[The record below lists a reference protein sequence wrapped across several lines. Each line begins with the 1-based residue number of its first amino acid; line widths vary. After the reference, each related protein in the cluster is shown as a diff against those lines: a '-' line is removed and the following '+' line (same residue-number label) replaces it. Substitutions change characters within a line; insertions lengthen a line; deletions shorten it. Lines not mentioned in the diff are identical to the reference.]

1 MIVLIPAYEPDQRL
15 VQLVETLSAAAPDV
29 DIVVVDDGSGP
40 RHLEVFDAVLTRG
53 ATVIGHPGNRGKGYA
68 LRSGFR
74 YVARMHPD
82 QDVVCADCDGQH
94 TAVDILRVATR
105 VRATGAMVLGARE
118 FSGAVPARSMLGN
131 RVTRALVGAVMHCRL
146 QDTQTGLRGYPS
158 GMLAWLQTIPGDRFE
173 YELTVLL
180 SATRAGLP
188 VEELPIATVYLDGNA
203 SSHFRP
209 VIDSLRVLRPLL
221 TFSASSLAAF
231 GIDTLALMVFS
242 QLTGILWVSVLAARA
257 ISSIVNFLVNRRWV
271 FSSRAR
277 HWGLEAL
284 RYWALVAV
292 LLTANY
298 ALLATLTA
306 AGLAL
311 LPAKL
316 VTEAVLFVAS
326 YEVQHRFVFAAP
338 RRAATGAP
346 EAPRPAGP
354 SRFSPQP
361 QPDRTARWSQRA

>member
-1 MIVLIPAYEPDQRL
+1 
-15 VQLVETLSAAAPDV
+15 
-29 DIVVVDDGSGP
+29 
-40 RHLEVFDAVLTRG
+40 
-53 ATVIGHPGNRGKGYA
+53 
-68 LRSGFR
+68 
-74 YVARMHPD
+74 MHPD
-82 QDVVCADCDGQH
+82 QDVVSADCDGQH
-94 TAVDILRVATR
+94 TAVDILRVAARMQASGT
-105 VRATGAMVLGARE
+105 MVLGARE
-118 FSGAVPARSMLGN
+118 FCGAVPARSLLGN
-131 RVTRALVGAVMHCRL
+131 RVTRALVGAVTHCRL

-158 GMLAWLQTIPGDRFE
+158 AMLAWLQTVPGNRFE

-180 SATRAGLP
+180 SAARAGLP
-188 VEELPIATVYLDGNA
+188 VEELPVATVYLEDNA

-221 TFSASSLAAF
+221 TFSASSFAAF
-231 GIDTLALMVFS
+231 GIDTLALMV
-242 QLTGILWVSVLAARA
+242 LTRLSGILWLSVLAARA
-257 ISSIVNFLVNRRWV
+257 ISSTVNFLVNRRWV
-271 FSSRAR
+271 FGSRAR

-298 ALLATLTA
+298 ALLATMTE

-346 EAPRPAGP
+346 EAPRPADL
-354 SRFSPQP
+354 SRFSPHP
-361 QPDRTARWSQRA
+361 QPDRTAR

>member
-15 VQLVETLSAAAPDV
+15 VQLVEALCAAAPDV
-29 DIVVVDDGSGP
+29 GIVVVDDGSGP
-40 RHLEVFDAVLTRG
+40 RHREVFDAVRARG
-53 ATVIGHPGNRGKGYA
+53 ATVIGHPVNHGKGFA

-74 YVARMHPD
+74 YLAQMRPD
-82 QDVVCADCDGQH
+82 QDVVSADCDGQH
-94 TAVDILRVATR
+94 TAVDILRVAAR
-105 VRATGAMVLGARE
+105 VQASGTMVLGARE
-118 FSGAVPARSMLGN
+118 FCGAVPARSLLGN

-158 GMLAWLQTIPGDRFE
+158 GMLAWLQTVPGDRFE

-180 SATRAGLP
+180 SAARAGLP
-188 VEELPIATVYLDGNA
+188 VEELPIATVYLDDNA

-221 TFSASSLAAF
+221 TFSASSFAAF
-231 GIDTLALMVFS
+231 GIDTFALMVLTR
-242 QLTGILWVSVLAARA
+242 LTGTLWVSVLAARA
-257 ISSIVNFLVNRRWV
+257 ISSTVNFLVNRRWV
-271 FSSRAR
+271 FGSRAR

-298 ALLATLTA
+298 ALLATMTE

-338 RRAATGAP
+338 RWAATGAP
-346 EAPRPAGP
+346 EAPRPADL
-354 SRFSPQP
+354 SRFSPHP
-361 QPDRTARWSQRA
+361 QPDRTAR